1 MTFYEHAIVD
11 NELYIGW
18 SDVSRY
24 SAQTLEF
31 ELGLPVRATTC
42 LPVALLQVVQA
53 LWVALLANVGLVDH
67 KVLAS
72 SLLR

>member
-1 MTFYEHAIVD
+1 MNF
-11 NELYIGW
+11 
-18 SDVSRY
+18 
-24 SAQTLEF
+24 TLGGVMLAGTVHRHLSLS
-31 ELGLPVRATTC
+31 LGCPLEPVEATTC

>member
-1 MTFYEHAIVD
+1 MHRHLSLSLDCPSE
-11 NELYIGW
+11 
-18 SDVSRY
+18 
-24 SAQTLEF
+24 
-31 ELGLPVRATTC
+31 PVEATTC

-67 KVLAS
+67 EVLAS